1 MDATDALL
9 TIALAVLMALT
20 AVGGVL
26 FIKMG
31 RRSRPSRGGI
41 GEAVPARPM
50 SRAHARRLQ
59 RNYFWTA
66 AVVVAALAV
75 FAVLLYFGGDTWTR
89 ADNTT
94 TQPTGAATSSTT
106 MHASAI

>member
-1 MDATDALL
+1 M
-9 TIALAVLMALT
+9 LMALI

-31 RRSRPSRGGI
+31 RRSRPSRGGGV

-59 RNYFWTA
+59 RNYFWAA
-66 AVVVAALAV
+66 AVVVAALAA
-75 FAVLLYFGGDTWTR
+75 FAVLLYIGGNTWTR
-89 ADNTT
+89 ADNRT
-94 TQPTGAATSSTT
+94 TQRTGAATSSMT
-106 MHASAI
+106 MPASVICLR